1 MDVTNV
7 EFVSKLNKH
16 QKDRGENP
24 KTIATE
30 SWWQQTLVTFS
41 SKRIFLALNF
51 KNSSKFSSHTCIRI
65 LFVCMFVYV
74 FIVVLKLTFSHDECP
89 GVMESHV
96 SYAAIPRHFTEG
108 KILENLV
115 EHGVVHVTASEELF
129 SEGQSDDLAVWN
141 VYKRKEQTKWSKSA
155 V

>member
-1 MDVTNV
+1 MTTNFSHFFIKAYISSI
-7 EFVSKLNKH
+7 EFQNFLVFFPH
-16 QKDRGENP
+16 MYEN
-24 KTIATE
+24 I
-30 SWWQQTLVTFS
+30 
-41 SKRIFLALNF
+41 
-51 KNSSKFSSHTCIRI
+51 
-65 LFVCMFVYV
+65 VCLYIYV

-115 EHGVVHVTASEELF
+115 EHGVVYVTASEELF

-141 VYKRKEQTKWSKSA
+141 VYKRKEQIQ
-155 V
+155 